1 MVTNQ
6 PPYLIAGLGNPGR
19 RYRQSRHNIGFQ
31 IVDAFAESH
40 GERLLRVQNQ
50 ALVAAFL
57 HPAGKIILVK
67 PQTMMNNSG
76 RAVAALA
83 RFYHVPVEKLLVI
96 FDDLDLPA
104 GKLRMRPQGGSGGH
118 RGMRSIISLL
128 GSQDFP
134 RLRVGIGRPPGVMDP
149 ADYVLQRFS
158 PAEEEELPFLLRDA
172 CDAIEMFLSDGI
184 EAAMTRYNNGEAG

>member
-1 MVTNQ
+1 MVSNQ
-6 PPYLIAGLGNPGR
+6 LPYLIAGLGNPGR
-19 RYRQSRHNIGFQ
+19 RYRLSRHNIGFK
-31 IVDAFAESH
+31 IIDAFAEQH

-50 ALVAAFL
+50 ALVAIFH

-83 RFYHVPVEKLLVI
+83 RFYQIPFDNLLVV

-104 GKLRMRPQGGSGGH
+104 GKLRLRPQGGSGGH
-118 RGMRSIISLL
+118 RGMRSIIELL

-134 RLRVGIGRPPGVMDP
+134 RLRVGIGRPPGNMDP

-158 PAEEEELPFLLRDA
+158 PAEEDLLPILLGDA
-172 CDAIEMFLSDGI
+172 TDAIEMFLAEGI
-184 EAAMTRYNNGEAG
+184 EAAMTRYNNGEAE

>member
-1 MVTNQ
+1 
-6 PPYLIAGLGNPGR
+6 
-19 RYRQSRHNIGFQ
+19 
-31 IVDAFAESH
+31 
-40 GERLLRVQNQ
+40 
-50 ALVAAFL
+50 
-57 HPAGKIILVK
+57 
-67 PQTMMNNSG
+67 
-76 RAVAALA
+76 
-83 RFYHVPVEKLLVI
+83 
-96 FDDLDLPA
+96 
-104 GKLRMRPQGGSGGH
+104 
-118 RGMRSIISLL
+118 MRSIISLL

>member
-1 MVTNQ
+1 MVSNQ
-6 PPYLIAGLGNPGR
+6 LPYLIAGLGNPGR
-19 RYRQSRHNIGFQ
+19 RYRLSRHNIGFK
-31 IVDAFAESH
+31 IIDAFAEQH

-50 ALVAAFL
+50 ALVATFH

-83 RFYHVPVEKLLVI
+83 RFYQIPFDNLLVV

-104 GKLRMRPQGGSGGH
+104 GKLRLRPQGGSGGH
-118 RGMRSIISLL
+118 RGMRSIIELL

-134 RLRVGIGRPPGVMDP
+134 RLRVGIGRPPGNMDP

-158 PAEEEELPFLLRDA
+158 PAEEDLLPILLGDA
-172 CDAIEMFLSDGI
+172 TDAIEMFLAEGI
-184 EAAMTRYNNGEAG
+184 EAAMTRYNNGEAE